1 VDATSVSATDF
12 SRAMPRGLAGKVVLV
27 TGAASGIGEATAR
40 RFAAE
45 GARVVLV
52 DIDERGAETVAD
64 AIRAAGGQAS
74 AFRADVAR
82 PADAEAMVA
91 HAVTAFGGLDVLDN
105 NATSG
110 TMGRVADMDVAD
122 WERVVAVN
130 LTAPFL
136 AAKHAIPVMLAR
148 GGGVIV
154 NISSAAGVQAE
165 EGLAAYASAK
175 AGLLALTR
183 NIAAEYGRH
192 GIRCNAICPG
202 AVLTP
207 PTRAFIAAV
216 DGIRARMER
225 ANPLRRLAAP
235 EELAAVVVFLASEEA
250 SFVNGATIMVDGGA
264 TAVNQVG
271 LIAGDS

>member
-1 VDATSVSATDF
+1 
-12 SRAMPRGLAGKVVLV
+12 MPRDLAGKVALV

-40 RFAAE
+40 RFGAE

-52 DIDERGAETVAD
+52 DIDERGAEAVAD
-64 AIRAAGGQAS
+64 AIRTAGGEAS

-82 PADAEAMVA
+82 PADAEAMIA
-91 HAVTAFGGLDVLDN
+91 HAVTTFGGLDVLDN

-136 AAKHAIPVMLAR
+136 AARHAIPVMLAR

-216 DGIRARMER
+216 DGIQARMER

-235 EELAAVVVFLASEEA
+235 EELAAVVVFLASDDA

-271 LIAGDS
+271 LLGGDS

>member
-1 VDATSVSATDF
+1 MAS
-12 SRAMPRGLAGKVVLV
+12 GLADRVALV
-27 TGAASGIGEATAR
+27 TGAASGIGQATAQ

-45 GARVVLV
+45 GARVVVV
-52 DIDERGAETVAD
+52 DIDAAGAESVAA
-64 AIRAAGGQAS
+64 AIRATGGQAT

-82 PADAEAMVA
+82 PADAEAMIA
-91 HAVTAFGGLDVLDN
+91 HAVATFGGLDVLDN

-110 TMGRVADMDVAD
+110 GMGRVADMDVAD

-136 AAKHAIPVMLAR
+136 AAKHAIPVRLAR

-175 AGLLALTR
+175 AGVLALTR
-183 NIAAEYGRH
+183 NIAAEYGRR
-192 GIRCNAICPG
+192 GIRCNAVCPG

-216 DGIRARMER
+216 DGIETRMKQ

-235 EELAAVVVFLASEEA
+235 EEVAAVVVFLASDEA

-264 TAVNQVG
+264 TAANQVG
-271 LIAGDS
+271 LMGGDS